1 MPEISRQRALPALL
15 KRGTQ
20 ALLDWFYPRHCYHC
34 GESLHESMAEMLC
47 RDCLADLTA
56 ARMSEPVCALCGLP
70 LAGQPAPG
78 TLCMRCR
85 AEQRHFDLAR
95 ALFAYAGPGR
105 SLIHCYKFEGA
116 YFLGP
121 KVLRNLLR
129 RGWLPPDV
137 GDVDAALPVPL
148 HPRRRRERGYDQG
161 LLLAGALA
169 GELNCRLVR
178 GALVRTRYTS
188 QQALLPASRRW
199 DNVRGAFGVRKAN
212 VVRGRR
218 LLLVDDVMTSGTT
231 ADECAKV
238 LKKAGAREVR
248 VFTLA
253 RTVP

>member
-1 MPEISRQRALPALL
+1 MLKVTCRRGSRALLHRA
-15 KRGTQ
+15 TQ
-20 ALLDWFYPRHCYHC
+20 GILDWFYPRHCYHC
-34 GESLHESMAEMLC
+34 GESLHECDAEMLC
-47 RDCLADLTA
+47 GECLADLTA
-56 ARMSEPVCALCGLP
+56 ARISAPVCALCGLP

-105 SLIHCYKFEGA
+105 SLIQHYKFQGA

-121 KVLRNLLR
+121 KVLRTLLG
-129 RGWLPPDV
+129 RGWLPPDLS
-137 GDVDAALPVPL
+137 DVDAALPVPL
-148 HPRRRRERGYDQG
+148 HPRRRRERGYDQAM
-161 LLLAGALA
+161 LLAAALA
-169 GELNCRLVR
+169 RALDCRLVR

-199 DNVRGAFGVRKAN
+199 DNVRGAFAVRKAEA
-212 VVRGRR
+212 VRGRR

-231 ADECAKV
+231 ADECAKA
-238 LKKAGAREVR
+238 LKHAGAEEVR

-253 RTVP
+253 RTIP